1 MSISMPRRT
10 PVTWT
15 GRTRLADPRAKTR
28 ERRCAASGETKPEA
42 ELIRFAVS
50 PDGLVVPDLAAR
62 LPGRGI
68 WVSADA
74 ASVARAVKTGA
85 FPRSAKRGVTAPD
98 DLPARVEALLA
109 ARALSLLGLA
119 RRAGTLAAGFDAV
132 KIALKSARPVWRIE
146 ASDGARDGREK
157 LDRLAFAVWGDIP
170 VAGCFT
176 AAELGQAT
184 GRDALVHAA
193 LSGGAQAGAFGAA
206 MGRLSGFRTID
217 AAREAHEN
225 G

>member
-1 MSISMPRRT
+1 MRLTR
-10 PVTWT
+10 T
-15 GRTRLADPRAKTR
+15 GRTRLADPRANTR
-28 ERRCAASGETKPEA
+28 ERRCAATGETRPEA
-42 ELIRFAVS
+42 ELIRFAIS
-50 PDGLVVPDLAAR
+50 PDGLVVPDLAAK

-68 WVSADA
+68 WVSADR
-74 ASVARAVKTGA
+74 ASVARAVKTGG
-85 FPRSAKRGVTAPD
+85 FSRSAKRGVKTPD
-98 DLPARVEALLA
+98 DLAGQVEALLVT
-109 ARALSLLGLA
+109 RALSLLGLA

-157 LDRLAFAVWGDIP
+157 LDRLAYAAWGDIP

-193 LSGGAQAGAFGAA
+193 LSGGAQSGAFDAV
-206 MGRLSGFRTID
+206 MGRLSGFRAVD
-217 AAREAHEN
+217 PAREAHEN

>member
-1 MSISMPRRT
+1 MRPTVMMKA
-10 PVTWT
+10 
-15 GRTRLADPRAKTR
+15 GRTRLADPDTR
-28 ERRCAASGETKPEA
+28 SRTRRCAASGETRPEA
-42 ELIRFAVS
+42 ALIRFAIS
-50 PDGLVVPDLAAR
+50 PEGEVVPDLAAR

-74 ASVARAVKTGA
+74 ASVARAVKSGA
-85 FPRSAKRGVTAPD
+85 FPRGAKRGVAAPQ
-98 DLPARVEALLA
+98 DLAGQVEALLA

-119 RRAGTLAAGFDAV
+119 RRAGALAAGFDAV

-157 LDRLAFAVWGDIP
+157 LDRLAHAAWGGIP
-170 VAGCFT
+170 VAGCFS

-193 LSGGAQAGAFGAA
+193 LSGGAQASAFTGV
-206 MGRLSGFRTID
+206 MNRLSGFRVID
-217 AAREAHEN
+217 PAREAHEN